1 MEFRSFL
8 RRHLAG
14 KPLVASP
21 NVGCFLWLH
30 LHISL
35 NTPCFHPPPPPP
47 SHQKKILHNLCL
59 LFLMSISVVSGLI
72 EDKAPPPPLKDFGRC
87 CSTQSPSTQMRFRL
101 KTHTFRCVY
110 AFHPHLYVKI
120 ASIWK
125 HFWEGIKT
133 KHTYQISV
141 NDRKR
146 LKMKMMPENIAAL
159 CVCSMRIE
167 FTSCQIYR
175 FRTF

>member
-1 MEFRSFL
+1 MSAVFSGYICTFPL
-8 RRHLAG
+8 IHL
-14 KPLVASP
+14 VST
-21 NVGCFLWLH
+21 H
-30 LHISL
+30 
-35 NTPCFHPPPPPP
+35 HPPLPP
-47 SHQKKILHNLCL
+47 KKILHNFCL
-59 LFLMSISVVSGLI
+59 LFLMGISVVSGLI
-72 EDKAPPPPLKDFGRC
+72 EDKAPPHPLNDFGRC
-87 CSTQSPSTQMRFRL
+87 CSTQSPSIQMCFRL
-101 KTHTFRCVY
+101 KTHTFRRVY
-110 AFHPHLYVKI
+110 AFHPHLYAKI

-167 FTSCQIYR
+167 FTSSQIYL